1 MANALRIGLLAQNT
15 LQQHALRN
23 VAIDSGHSVEI
34 CLLTSQLPEDADD
47 FDPLLPVEINS
58 DTGELPSALRVDAWL
73 VVTSDEEQDG
83 DYESDVVDDW
93 LDKLN
98 VPAIICDGSIPV
110 PHDEAYPAWARR
122 LTEKLK
128 SLEGTI
134 NLERATEVKAR
145 QVWVLA
151 ASTGGPAA
159 VKDFLSALPPG
170 LGIGFIYVQHI
181 DRGFDETL
189 ASAVSKYSHY
199 PAKLVRHGD
208 VVEENVVGIVP
219 PDKATEILENGTFE
233 VSDQPWRA
241 PYSPSVD
248 CVVASVAHVYPQ
260 HCGVIIFTGM
270 GDDGAASCRL
280 MHQKGGKVWVQTPG
294 SCTSDSMPL
303 VVIQQGC
310 VDYKGTPYA
319 LAQQLTRVIQT
330 EMYHSRVPL
339 QARPAV

>member
-1 MANALRIGLLAQNT
+1 MSNVLRIGLLAQNT

-23 VAIDSGHSVEI
+23 VIKDSGHDAEI
-34 CLLTSQLPEDADD
+34 CLLTSQLPESPNELEPAQ
-47 FDPLLPVEINS
+47 LVGINS
-58 DTGELPSALRVDAWL
+58 NTGELPSALNVDAWL
-73 VVTSDEEQDG
+73 VVTGDEQDN
-83 DYESDVVDDW
+83 DYEGDVVDDW
-93 LDKLN
+93 LEKLK
-98 VPAIICDGSIPV
+98 VPAIICDGAV
-110 PHDEAYPAWARR
+110 PATHDESYPAWARR
-122 LTEKLK
+122 MVDKLK
-128 SLEGTI
+128 NLAGTI

-159 VKDFLSALPPG
+159 VKDFMSALPPG

-189 ASAVSKYSHY
+189 AKAISKYSHY
-199 PAKLVRHGD
+199 PAKLVQHGD
-208 VVEENVVGIVP
+208 VVEENTVAIVP

-233 VSDQPWRA
+233 VSNQPWRA

-260 HCGVIIFTGM
+260 RCGVIIFTGM

-294 SCTSDSMPL
+294 SCTSDSMPQAAL
-303 VVIQQGC
+303 KQGC

-319 LAQQLTRVIQT
+319 LAQQLMRVVQA
-330 EMYHSRVPL
+330 EVYHSQPVMR
-339 QARPAV
+339 ARPAV